1 MKKINILYLVG
12 FLLIAFSACKKETS
26 GGDSG
31 YYIKANV
38 GGTDKNY
45 TSTPMAI
52 TLNSGGVYSL
62 SLAAG
67 AGGTSGEGLSFQ
79 ITQNDAPVTA
89 GTYSE
94 GGSGDYV
101 VGGVYN
107 PGTTDLAEMFGA
119 GMHYP
124 VSHPLQIVITNIT
137 DKKVSGTFSGEFF
150 DNSGVGS
157 ESLMITNGSF
167 NLPIQQ

>member
-1 MKKINILYLVG
+1 MRKINFLYLIVL
-12 FLLIAFSACKKETS
+12 LLISVTACKKETGS
-26 GGDSG
+26 SDSG

-45 TSTPMAI
+45 TSTPMSI
-52 TLNSGGVYSL
+52 TINSGGVYSL
-62 SLAAG
+62 SLAAS

-79 ITQNDAPVTA
+79 ITQNGAPITT

-94 GGSGDYV
+94 SGSGDYTIA
-101 VGGVYN
+101 GVYN

-119 GMHYP
+119 GMHFSP
-124 VSHPLQIVITNIT
+124 SVPLQITIINIS

-150 DNSGVGS
+150 DNSGMGS
-157 ESLMITNGSF
+157 ESLIITNGSF